1 MSFGITPQARRL
13 TSAAYRLGY
22 FDPPE
27 QQPFRQLSWSD
38 VNTPHAQ
45 QLAHTA
51 AVEGMVLLKND
62 GTLPF
67 SKRVRKLALIGP
79 WANATTLMQGNYFG
93 FAPYLVSPLLGA
105 RQAGFEVEYVFGTNV
120 TTVNDTSGFPA
131 AVAAA
136 RRADAVVFAG
146 GLDETVERE
155 SLDRLNVTWPGNQL
169 DLVREL
175 AAVGKPL
182 IVAQFGG
189 GQLDDSA
196 LKADRAVREL
206 FLRRLVLSE
215 LQLTRPSNR

>member
-1 MSFGITPQARRL
+1 METD
-13 TSAAYRLGY
+13 AYCTVHRLGY

-38 VNTPHAQ
+38 VGTPHAQ
-45 QLAHTA
+45 QLAYTA

-67 SKRVRKLALIGP
+67 SKRVRKLALVGP
-79 WANATTLMQGNYFG
+79 WANATTLMQGNYQG
-93 FAPYLVSPLLGA
+93 TAPYLVSPLLGA
-105 RQAGFEVEYVFGTNV
+105 QQAGFEVEYVLGTGV
-120 TTVNDTSGFPA
+120 TTTNDTSGFAA

-136 RRADAVVFAG
+136 QGADAVVFAG

-169 DLVREL
+169 DLVKEL

-196 LKADRAVREL
+196 LKANRAVRCHPL
-206 FLRRLVLSE
+206 SRLSHPPTPVSPFE
-215 LQLTRPSNR
+215 THPTVR

>member
-1 MSFGITPQARRL
+1 
-13 TSAAYRLGY
+13 
-22 FDPPE
+22 
-27 QQPFRQLSWSD
+27 
-38 VNTPHAQ
+38 
-45 QLAHTA
+45 
-51 AVEGMVLLKND
+51 
-62 GTLPF
+62 
-67 SKRVRKLALIGP
+67 
-79 WANATTLMQGNYFG
+79 MQGNYFG

-131 AVAAA
+131 AIAAA

-215 LQLTRPSNR
+215 LQLTWPSNR